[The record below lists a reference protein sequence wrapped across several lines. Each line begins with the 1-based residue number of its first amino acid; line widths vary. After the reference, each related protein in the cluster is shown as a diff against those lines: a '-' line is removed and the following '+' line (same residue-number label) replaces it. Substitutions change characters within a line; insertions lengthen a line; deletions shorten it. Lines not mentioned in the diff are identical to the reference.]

1 MQQPSTTHYISIRQE
16 AGAFLKVVFSMKD
29 PKCVNQTATQR
40 SSCPGQKSRNQL
52 DIKIYS
58 LNLTQRQAQILE
70 KWSES
75 FQGAIADVLAQW
87 CHHKMSFILVPYE
100 LLWFCIIISYVSVWS
115 YVFGVASS
123 GSTSCSSFRIH
134 FLFLELS
141 GPFRWTHLMRMW
153 VWLFGNI
160 YLSGLSCRV
169 RGSYLSLRKATKL
182 HLWTD
187 RGVKCHKQLL
197 HRQPAV
203 TVAVEPVAQPLT
215 DTFERNMPWKI

>member
-1 MQQPSTTHYISIRQE
+1 MSYLQVQNSAVNRSTSVFKCDSTINYTPVTTMQQPSTTHYISIRQE

-52 DIKIYS
+52 DIEIYS

-123 GSTSCSSFRIH
+123 GSASCSSFRIH

-153 VWLFGNI
+153 VWLFGNTP
-160 YLSGLSCRV
+160 
-169 RGSYLSLRKATKL
+169 LRPVVPGE
-182 HLWTD
+182 
-187 RGVKCHKQLL
+187 RLL
-197 HRQPAV
+197 PS
-203 TVAVEPVAQPLT
+203 
-215 DTFERNMPWKI
+215 